1 MRTIEPRKTS
11 CYCMNFRR
19 MANTLTRF
27 YDSRLAAVDLTAN
40 QLSLL
45 SDIKSIQ
52 PCNRSELA
60 RCSRLDRTT
69 IIRNLKPL
77 RKKGLIEENQQ
88 DSSIRLSAQGLHAVE
103 AGYNI
108 WFQAQEEVN
117 GLFDAES
124 RSALY
129 TVFGRIDEIESL
141 I

>member
-19 MANTLTRF
+19 MANTLTKF
-27 YDSRLAAVDLTAN
+27 YNSKLAAADLTAN

-60 RCSRLDRTT
+60 RCARLDRTT
-69 IIRNLKPL
+69 VIRNLKPL
-77 RKKGLIEENQQ
+77 REKGLIEENQQ
-88 DSSIRLSAQGLHAVE
+88 DSSICLSPLGFQAVE
-103 AGYNI
+103 SGYRI
-108 WFQAQEEVN
+108 WVQAQEEIN

-129 TVFGRIDEIESL
+129 AAFARIDEMESL